1 MAEHIN
7 GPLNYERLGKQG
19 RPMVFVHPN
28 PMDHSCWVYQMAHFS
43 TWFRTIGID
52 LPGYGRS
59 PTASPGLTMQDVAQ
73 ACWEVVD
80 EAVGDEPC
88 ILVGLSVG
96 VSVVL
101 HMANQRP
108 AQTLAVIMTGS
119 GYQPVKEFTVKRIQQ
134 YGEQGVAFRYQHAF
148 EDYSPAFRETPLA
161 KYFAELFTER
171 NQWADAPTIVEQF
184 RALGVPDPDW
194 LFAGIQAPSLII
206 TGSEDNSHQPAFAL
220 QARIPGCEL
229 VTIHGAGHAC
239 NMERPW
245 EWDAAALR
253 FLRAHSLLAPDP
265 AATASAAP
273 S

>member
-59 PTASPGLTMQDVAQ
+59 PTASPGLSMQDVGQ

-80 EAVGDEPC
+80 ETVGDEPC

-108 AQTLAVIMTGS
+108 GQTLAVIMTGS
-119 GYQPVKEFTVKRIQQ
+119 GYQPVKDFAFQ
-134 YGEQGVAFRYQHAF
+134 QGVAFRYQHAF
-148 EDYSPAFRETPLA
+148 EDYSPAFRETDYA
-161 KYFAELFTER
+161 RYFATLFAER
-171 NQWADAPTIVEQF
+171 NQWADAATIIEQF
-184 RALGVPDPDW
+184 RALSVPDPDW
-194 LFAGIQAPSLII
+194 LFEGVKAPSLII

-220 QARIPGCEL
+220 QKRLADCEL
-229 VTIHGAGHAC
+229 VTIQNAGHAC

-245 EWDAAALR
+245 EWDAAAMH
-253 FLRAHSLLAPDP
+253 FLRERGLLDAAAAAQP
-265 AATASAAP
+265 ADAGVSRA
-273 S
+273 

>member
-7 GPLNYERLGKQG
+7 GPLNYERLGKHG
-19 RPMVFVHPN
+19 RPMIFVHPN

-43 TWFRTIGID
+43 TWFRTVGID

-59 PTASPGLTMQDVAQ
+59 PAATPGLTMQDVAQ

-96 VSVVL
+96 VTVVL

-108 AQTLAVIMTGS
+108 GQTLAVIMTGS
-119 GYQPVKEFTVKRIQQ
+119 GYQPGKEFTVKRIQQ
-134 YGEQGVAFRYQHAF
+134 YSAQGVAFRYQHTF
-148 EDYSPAFRETPLA
+148 EDYSPTFRETELA
-161 KYFAELFTER
+161 KYFAQLFTER
-171 NQWADAPTIVEQF
+171 NEWADAATIIEQF
-184 RALGVPDPDW
+184 RALGQPDPDW
-194 LFAGIQAPSLII
+194 LFTGIKAPSLII

-245 EWDAAALR
+245 EWDAIALR
-253 FLRAHSLLAPDP
+253 FLRQHGLLAP
-265 AATASAAP
+265 AGAAP
-273 S
+273 TATTA

>member
-7 GPLNYERLGKQG
+7 GPLNYERLGKHG

-52 LPGYGRS
+52 IPGYGRS
-59 PTASPGLTMQDVAQ
+59 PTATPGLTMQDVAQ

-96 VSVVL
+96 VSIVQ
-101 HMANQRP
+101 HMVNLRP
-108 AQTLAVIMTGS
+108 QQTLAVIMTGS
-119 GYQPVKEFTVKRIQQ
+119 GYRPVKAFTVERIKQ

-148 EDYSPAFRETPLA
+148 EDYSPAFRETPMA
-161 KYFAELFTER
+161 KYFAQLFVER

-194 LFAGIQAPSLII
+194 LFEGHKAPSLII
-206 TGSEDNSHQPAFAL
+206 TGSEDNAHESAFAL
-220 QARIPGCEL
+220 QERLADCEL
-229 VTIHGAGHAC
+229 VTMQGAGHAC

-245 EWDAAALR
+245 EWDAAAMQ
-253 FLRAHSLLAPDP
+253 FLRARGLMPQAD
-265 AATASAAP
+265 AAAAASAT
-273 S
+273 